1 MGRPGSA
8 TRSWSGG
15 SGAPAPRLRIEVYEP
30 RHRAE
35 WDALVRRSRNG
46 VFLFHRDY
54 LEYHADRFA
63 DHSLLF
69 FQGDKLLGVMPA
81 SIQGEVLSSHGG
93 LTFGGVVSDERL
105 RTAAMLELFG
115 ALKGHLRERGIRTVV
130 YKAVP
135 HIYHRMPAEED
146 LYALSRHGGKLTR
159 RDVSSAIQMSRRA
172 EPTKGRKWGLRKAR
186 AGGLDVQECGDFR
199 AFMSIEEEQLRKK
212 YGVRPTHTAAELEML
227 AGRFPDNI
235 RLFTASRGGRLLG
248 GVVVYRSERVA
259 HAQYIAATDEGREL
273 GCLDVL
279 VDRLLSETYADVP
292 YFDFGISTEDGGRHL
307 NLGLIDNKES
317 YGARAVCY
325 DFYEW
330 DLN

>member
-1 MGRPGSA
+1 MITVVRYHPHQ
-8 TRSWSGG
+8 
-15 SGAPAPRLRIEVYEP
+15 APLWDQFVPR
-30 RHRAE
+30 A
-35 WDALVRRSRNG
+35 RNG
-46 VFLFHRDY
+46 VFLFRRGYMD
-54 LEYHADRFA
+54 YHADRFT
-63 DHSLLF
+63 DCSLLF
-69 FQGDKLLGVMPA
+69 FEEDKLAAVMPA
-81 SIQGEVLSSHGG
+81 SVRDDVLTSHGG
-93 LTFGGVVSDERL
+93 LTFGGVVSDERM
-105 RTAAMLELFG
+105 RTPKMLELFD
-115 ALKGHLRERGIRTVV
+115 ALRAFLRAHGVGKVV

-146 LYALSRHGGKLTR
+146 LYALSRYGGKLVR
-159 RDVSSAIQMSRRA
+159 RDVSSTIRVGERA

-186 AGGLDVQECGDFR
+186 AHGLDVREGGDFR
-199 AFMSIEEEQLRKK
+199 AFMAIEEEHLRKK
-212 YGVRPTHTAAELEML
+212 YGVRPTHTAEELELL

-279 VDRLLSETYADVP
+279 VDRLLNETYADVP
-292 YFDFGISTEDGGRHL
+292 YFDFGISTEDGGRRL
-307 NLGLIDNKES
+307 NVGLIDNKES

-325 DFYEW
+325 DFYGW

>member
-1 MGRPGSA
+1 MIRVVRYQPEHA
-8 TRSWSGG
+8 
-15 SGAPAPRLRIEVYEP
+15 AL
-30 RHRAE
+30 
-35 WDALVRRSRNG
+35 WDPFVERSRNG
-46 VFLFHRDY
+46 VFLFRRGYMD
-54 LEYHADRFA
+54 YHADRFA
-63 DHSLLF
+63 DFSLLF
-69 FQGDKLLGVMPA
+69 FEGDKLAAVMPA
-81 SIQGEVLSSHGG
+81 SVRDGILSSHGG
-93 LTFGGVVSDERL
+93 LTFGGVVSDERM
-105 RTAAMLELFG
+105 RTPKMLELFE
-115 ALKGHLRERGIRTVV
+115 ALRDYLRGHGVVRVV

-146 LYALSRHGGKLTR
+146 LYGLVRYGGRLVR
-159 RDVSSAIQMSRRA
+159 RDVSSTIRVGERA

-186 AGGLDVQECGDFR
+186 ANGLDVQAGGDFH
-199 AFMSIEEEQLRKK
+199 AFMAIEEEHLHKK
-212 YGVRPTHTAAELEML
+212 YGVRPTHTAGELELL
-227 AGRFPDNI
+227 ARRFPDNI

-307 NLGLIDNKES
+307 NVGLIDNKES

-330 DLN
+330 DVN